1 LEKDEKKLPEKLK
14 FSPFVSIL
22 CMNLKLETMVKS
34 DLYIHGND
42 AQLKAIKTMV
52 LGLAEGI
59 GCTTDDESE
68 LNIPIGMVMDVL
80 VGDPMH
86 LGLLVGLN
94 TEDPECVV
102 VRVELPDASALV
114 TLRDALLECFD
125 DIDIEVDED
134 VADVPWPFE

>member
-1 LEKDEKKLPEKLK
+1 
-14 FSPFVSIL
+14 
-22 CMNLKLETMVKS
+22 
-34 DLYIHGND
+34 
-42 AQLKAIKTMV
+42 
-52 LGLAEGI
+52 
-59 GCTTDDESE
+59 
-68 LNIPIGMVMDVL
+68 
-80 VGDPMH
+80 
-86 LGLLVGLN
+86 VGLN

>member
-1 LEKDEKKLPEKLK
+1 
-14 FSPFVSIL
+14 
-22 CMNLKLETMVKS
+22 MNAMMVQS
-34 DLYIHGND
+34 DLYIHG
-42 AQLKAIKTMV
+42 AETQRMAIVKMV
-52 LGLAEGI
+52 MSIAERIGI
-59 GCTTDDESE
+59 DTADESE
-68 LNIPIGMVMDVL
+68 LNIPIGMVMEVL

-134 VADVPWPFE
+134 VADVPWPY